1 MMIEIQAALL
11 VLKEWNQRP
20 FATRRQIGVWRHW
33 NEARAANDRPLSK
46 VEVAK
51 VKTYVR
57 QHAPTGYFELFAEEM
72 DRS

>member
-20 FATRRQIGVWRHW
+20 FATRRQIGVWQHW
-33 NEARAANDRPLSK
+33 KEETDINDRPLSE
-46 VEVAK
+46 VEVATM
-51 VKTYVR
+51 KTYLR
-57 QHAPTGYFELFAEEM
+57 QHVPTSYFELFAEEI